1 MTPVNAI
8 NRSIEI
14 NIHFIIFVFIIIFK
28 KSDVFFIQAEFNIY
42 KINSNLLLYVQRI
55 YINIEYIYIYT

>member
-28 KSDVFFIQAEFNIY
+28 KSDVFFIQVEFNIY

-55 YINIEYIYIYT
+55 NIEYIYT

>member
-28 KSDVFFIQAEFNIY
+28 KSDVFFIQVEFNIY
-42 KINSNLLLYVQRI
+42 KINSDLLLYVQRI
-55 YINIEYIYIYT
+55 NIEYIYIHNK

>member
-1 MTPVNAI
+1 VTPVNAI

-28 KSDVFFIQAEFNIY
+28 KSDVFFIQVEFNIY
-42 KINSNLLLYVQRI
+42 KINSDLLLYVQRI
-55 YINIEYIYIYT
+55 NIEYIYIHNK